1 MRSAIA
7 EIPIVDHHAHALI
20 RIDEPLTPATF
31 AAFFSEGGDAIIRR
45 DHAPNNLVYRRTF
58 HDLATFLGCEATP
71 AAVIAARAARE
82 PGAHARRLVADAGI
96 ESFLIDHYFES
107 DSNHSL
113 AEMPGLTGAGIHP
126 VLRLE
131 SVLEELIV
139 EHDDLGD
146 LLDAFGTRIRSAREH
161 GTVALKSII
170 AYRTGLA
177 IGDPGRGDAAQALT
191 ALAAT
196 ARREGKPR
204 LADKCLLDFCLRFA
218 LELASELR
226 LPVQIH
232 TGYGDPDLD
241 LRAANPLLLRPLL
254 EDPRYRGAPLVLL
267 HASYPYV
274 RESSYLS
281 SVYGHVYSDVS
292 LVIPFAVSDMRAIWR
307 QMLALAPLSK
317 VLYASDGFSIPEL
330 YWTGARWARESLA
343 DVLSE
348 LIELGA
354 LDKREALES
363 ARWILH
369 DNAYRLYALAD
380 QEGSP

>member
-1 MRSAIA
+1 LWAPNSGKLSIRSATNSALGCYLIHAKIA
-7 EIPIVDHHAHALI
+7 GIPIIDHHAHALM
-20 RIDEPLTPATF
+20 RITEPLTPATF
-31 AAFFSEGGDAIIRR
+31 AALFSEGGDAIIRR
-45 DHAPNNLVYRRTF
+45 DHAPNNLVYRRTI
-58 HDLATFLGCEATP
+58 HDLATFLDCEATP
-71 AAVIAARAARE
+71 AAVLAARAARE

-96 ESFLIDHYFES
+96 ESFLIDYYFES

-113 AEMPGLTGAGIHP
+113 AEMPGLTGAEIHP

-146 LLDAFGTRIRSAREH
+146 LLDAFGARIRSAHEQ

-177 IGDPGRGDAAQALT
+177 IGDPSHGDAAQALT

-196 ARREGKPR
+196 ARHAGKPR
-204 LADKCLLDFCLRFA
+204 LADKCLLDFCLRNA
-218 LELASELR
+218 LEVASELR
-226 LPVQIH
+226 VPVQIH

-241 LRAANPLLLRPLL
+241 LRTANPLLLRPLL
-254 EDPRYRGAPLVLL
+254 EDPRYQGAPLVLL

-292 LVIPFAVSDMRAIWR
+292 LVIPFAVSDLRAIWR

-343 DVLSE
+343 DVLS
-348 LIELGA
+348 
-354 LDKREALES
+354 
-363 ARWILH
+363 
-369 DNAYRLYALAD
+369 
-380 QEGSP
+380 